1 MTASKEIF
9 LVFLELEALCVSC
22 IKEKLAST
30 PAIGVCIEHLR
41 ILKAEGSA
49 S

>member
-30 PAIGVCIEHLR
+30 PAVGMCIEHLR
-41 ILKAEGSA
+41 IPKGEGLA